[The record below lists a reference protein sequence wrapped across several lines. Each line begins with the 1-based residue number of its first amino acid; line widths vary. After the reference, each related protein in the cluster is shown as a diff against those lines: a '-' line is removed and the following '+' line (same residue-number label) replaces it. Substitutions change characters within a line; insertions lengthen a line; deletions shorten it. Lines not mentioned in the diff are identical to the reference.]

1 MIDDSF
7 GGDAAVVEYDVLID
21 FHTFLV
27 GFVEAGMTL
36 ECAVAQDTY
45 EETDVT
51 SDDGPLL
58 PWRWRLYLGEKL
70 IVFRIF
76 P

>member
-1 MIDDSF
+1 MYDYPNTFSINANVHLVSPFFCFPTLIITTNVTRVNMIDDSF

-36 ECAVAQDTY
+36 ECAVA
-45 EETDVT
+45 
-51 SDDGPLL
+51 
-58 PWRWRLYLGEKL
+58 
-70 IVFRIF
+70 
-76 P
+76 

>member
-1 MIDDSF
+1 MITQIRCLIMLTFALFLRFFCFPTLIITTNVTRVNMIDDSF

-36 ECAVAQDTY
+36 ECAVA
-45 EETDVT
+45 
-51 SDDGPLL
+51 
-58 PWRWRLYLGEKL
+58 
-70 IVFRIF
+70 
-76 P
+76 